1 MSDERAQAV
10 PEECGQ
16 QLRDQ
21 RAAVGGHPERHGHD
35 ARPALKVIQAG
46 RVGSQGSH
54 EGHQGKKA
62 HLDRADIH
70 VQSRVKVDLL
80 KDRRWRHCK
89 LRLEQNF

>member
-46 RVGSQGSH
+46 LVGSQGGY
-54 EGHQGKKA
+54 ERHQGE
-62 HLDRADIH
+62 
-70 VQSRVKVDLL
+70 
-80 KDRRWRHCK
+80 
-89 LRLEQNF
+89 RLSL